1 MGENLHSEDPVCA
14 KPLRMDKLAGSKR
27 LGSERPRLLVLFLC
41 WEALRLLPAHLS
53 MLRLPAFS
61 VPQLL
66 QLKRGA
72 VIHPC
77 SVVLGI
83 KENDI
88 KQLRVAD
95 TVLTSS
101 SSSVLLIYLLKN
113 LFHVFFFFN
122 SLMFCTVWWWGN
134 VTFLKV
140 RAGNSLNKF

>member
-1 MGENLHSEDPVCA
+1 MERWGENLHSEDPVCA

-27 LGSERPRLLVLFLC
+27 LGSERPRLQVLVLC

-53 MLRLPAFS
+53 VIRLPAFS

-66 QLKRGA
+66 QVKRGA
-72 VIHPC
+72 IIHPC

-101 SSSVLLIYLLKN
+101 LSSFLLIYLLKN
-113 LFHVFFFFN
+113 LFHVVF
-122 SLMFCTVWWWGN
+122 
-134 VTFLKV
+134 
-140 RAGNSLNKF
+140 